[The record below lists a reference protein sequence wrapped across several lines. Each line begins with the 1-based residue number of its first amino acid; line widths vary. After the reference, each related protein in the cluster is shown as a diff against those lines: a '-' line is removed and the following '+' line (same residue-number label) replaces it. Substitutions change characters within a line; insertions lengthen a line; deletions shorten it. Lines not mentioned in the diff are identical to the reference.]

1 MKRIKKMVAGC
12 NYALV
17 LYDSGELFWI
27 QFNETA
33 QLQDLK
39 AFIVPNLKK
48 KVINDCEAGFLHC
61 VALEKEEIPPLF
73 AWNND

>member
-1 MKRIKKMVAGC
+1 MSCANAENLTEEEKFKQALQKKLDDSPSIKVDYCMKRIKKMVAGC

-33 QLQDLK
+33 QL
-39 AFIVPNLKK
+39 
-48 KVINDCEAGFLHC
+48 
-61 VALEKEEIPPLF
+61 
-73 AWNND
+73 